1 MDDSELIISLI
12 SEDTLEDSPEDESED
27 KSEAEMSSIYVHI
40 S

>member
-1 MDDSELIISLI
+1 MDDIELIISLI
-12 SEDTLEDSPEDESED
+12 SEDTLEDSPEDELED